1 MQCPECDG
9 EVLPVAVPDELRG
22 YLPSDPD
29 TAAVCRR
36 CLTTTPHDGPATDDP
51 TAVADLSVELPSDPG
66 TALSIAMLVTLCES
80 LALYRSE
87 IEELVSRIERSGID
101 PLSALDRLA
110 AAPDLEL
117 VLDVERR
124 RPQLVQLLR

>member
-9 EVLPVAVPDELRG
+9 EVLVVAVPDELRG
-22 YLPSDPD
+22 YLPDDPD

-51 TAVADLSVELPSDPG
+51 EAVADLSDALPANSEA
-66 TALSIAMLVTLCES
+66 ALSVAVFVTLCGS
-80 LALYRSE
+80 LALNRSE
-87 IEELVSRIERSGID
+87 IEELVSRIERAGVD

-110 AAPDLEL
+110 ADPAVEL
-117 VLDVERR
+117 AIDVGRR
-124 RPQLVQLLR
+124 RTQLAQLLG